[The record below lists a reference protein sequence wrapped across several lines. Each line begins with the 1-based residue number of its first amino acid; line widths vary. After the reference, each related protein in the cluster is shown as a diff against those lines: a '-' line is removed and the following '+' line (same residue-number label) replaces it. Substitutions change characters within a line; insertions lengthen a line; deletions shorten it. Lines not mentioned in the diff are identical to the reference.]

1 MNNQESG
8 ERLNEENKN
17 EMTTNLVSE
26 NGGFSP

>member
-1 MNNQESG
+1 MGQQESG

-26 NGGFSP
+26 NGGF